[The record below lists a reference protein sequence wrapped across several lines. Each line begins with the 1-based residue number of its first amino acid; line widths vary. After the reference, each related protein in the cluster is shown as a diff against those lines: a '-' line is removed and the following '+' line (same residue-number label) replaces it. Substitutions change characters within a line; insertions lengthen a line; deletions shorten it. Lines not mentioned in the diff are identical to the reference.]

1 MADAGDPSSAPSLG
15 EARSRTAPL
24 DATLLHLRSLTTS
37 REAGDGILFAG
48 NPHESVPRALFLDA
62 RLTPLERN
70 AWAVI
75 RLMLNQ
81 DGVTAFPSYAQLR
94 PFLASVVGSENAS
107 DETIARAL
115 TVLRLTRW
123 LSLARHRRDPTT
135 GRLLGNLYV
144 LHDEPLTPYEALKL
158 DPDYLELVSRALTH
172 ASKTIQHSSCNVLNE
187 LTEDPRL
194 NGEVPRTRLEGLI
207 ERIARLESNGVS
219 MPSDAAKNGVAR
231 NDNSPAS
238 LHRSAASREPTDEES
253 GDAGLHISV
262 EPSSESEE
270 GAPPSSDSEDGANS
284 LKPGFLRNPKKDGTV
299 RTVQYE
305 DINTKIRTV
314 PRAGACARVSL
325 PERFALLRAEQQ
337 AGALAALQPL
347 ETALQ
352 QAVLDEW
359 EARCRESTVRK
370 PAGYLFALIQ
380 RALRGEF
387 RAWAGQ
393 AAARIQAGVTL
404 ENRDD
409 PTPAEVAR
417 RRAEAQ
423 QHIAK
428 LKALLAIRS

>member
-24 DATLLHLRSLTTS
+24 DATLLHLRALTTS

-75 RLMLNQ
+75 RLMLNE

-123 LSLARHRRDPTT
+123 LSLARRRRDPAT

-144 LHDEPLTPYEALKL
+144 LHDEPLTPYEVLKL

-172 ASKTIQHSSCNVLNE
+172 ASKTIQYSSCNVLNE

-194 NGEVPRTRLEGLI
+194 SGEIPRTRLEALL
-207 ERIARLESNGVS
+207 ERIASLESNGKS
-219 MPSDAAKNGVAR
+219 TLNDVAR
-231 NDNSPAS
+231 NAIARDDNAPLPPRVAAPSGE
-238 LHRSAASREPTDEES
+238 SADEET
-253 GDAGLHISV
+253 GDAALHISA

-270 GAPPSSDSEDGANS
+270 RALPSSDSEDGVNS
-284 LKPGFLRNPKKDGTV
+284 SKAGFLRNPKKDCTV

-305 DINTKIRTV
+305 DINIKIRTV
-314 PRAGACARVSL
+314 PPAGACARVSL
-325 PERFALLRAEQQ
+325 PARFTRLRPEQQ

-347 ETALQ
+347 EPALQ

-393 AAARIQAGVTL
+393 AAGRAQAGVTP
-404 ENRDD
+404 EARDD

-417 RRAEAQ
+417 RRAQAQ

>member
-1 MADAGDPSSAPSLG
+1 MAQARDTSSASSPR
-15 EARSRTAPL
+15 EAGSRTVAL
-24 DATLLHLRSLTTS
+24 DATLLHLRSLTTGGD
-37 REAGDGILFAG
+37 AGDGIVFAG
-48 NPHESVPRALFLDA
+48 KPHESVPRALLLDA

-75 RLMLNQ
+75 RLMLNE

-94 PFLASVVGSENAS
+94 PFLASGPGAQNAS
-107 DETIARAL
+107 DETVARAL
-115 TVLRLTRW
+115 IVLRLTRW

-144 LHDEPLTPYEALKL
+144 LNDEPLSPYEALKL

-172 ASKTIQHSSCNVLNE
+172 ASKTIQYLGCQVLNE

-194 NGEVPRTRLEGLI
+194 SGEIPRTRLDGLL
-207 ERIARLESNGVS
+207 ERIAAVESSGKS
-219 MPSDAAKNGVAR
+219 MLSDAANLAIAQ
-231 NDNSPAS
+231 NDNPPAPP
-238 LHRSAASREPTDEES
+238 HRAAQSQESADEET
-253 GDAGLHISV
+253 GEAALPIPAG
-262 EPSSESEE
+262 PSSESEE
-270 GAPPSSDSEDGANS
+270 SAVPSSDSEEGANS
-284 LKPGFLRNPKKDGTV
+284 LKARFLRNPKKARSV
-299 RTVQYE
+299 RTVLYE
-305 DINTKIRTV
+305 DLNIKIRTV
-314 PRAGACARVSL
+314 PRASARTRVTL
-325 PERFALLRAEQQ
+325 PERFARLRPEQQ

-370 PAGYLFALIQ
+370 PAGYLFGLIQ

-393 AAARIQAGVTL
+393 AAGRAQAATMPDARDEAAV
-404 ENRDD
+404 D
-409 PTPAEVAR
+409 VAM

-423 QHIAK
+423 QHIAR
-428 LKALLAIRS
+428 LKALLAIRG

>member
-1 MADAGDPSSAPSLG
+1 MADTRDTPSVSSPA
-15 EARSRTAPL
+15 EARSRSAPL
-24 DATLLHLRSLTTS
+24 DVALLHLRLLTTG

-48 NPHESVPRALFLDA
+48 NPHESAPRTLFLDG

-75 RLMLNQ
+75 RLMLNE

-94 PFLASVVGSENAS
+94 PFLASVAGSQNAS

-115 TVLRLTRW
+115 TMLRLTRW
-123 LSLARHRRDPTT
+123 LSLARRRRDPTT

-144 LHDEPLTPYEALKL
+144 LHDEPLSPYEALKL
-158 DPDYLELVSRALTH
+158 DPDYLELVSHALGH
-172 ASKTIQHSSCNVLNE
+172 ASKAVQYTSCHVLIE

-194 NGEVPRTRLEGLI
+194 GGEIAHTRLDKLLKHVASLASREM
-207 ERIARLESNGVS
+207 S
-219 MPSDAAKNGVAR
+219 MESDAAKAAVAQ
-231 NDNSPAS
+231 DGNSRAAPHRAA
-238 LHRSAASREPTDEES
+238 RSADVSENES
-253 GDAGLHISV
+253 GEAALRISV

-270 GAPPSSDSEDGANS
+270 GAVPSSDSEDGTNS
-284 LKPGFLRNPKKDGTV
+284 LKAGHLRNPKKARTV
-299 RTVQYE
+299 RTVLYE
-305 DINTKIRTV
+305 DIYKEIRTV
-314 PRAGACARVSL
+314 PRAGAYARVSP
-325 PERFALLRAEQQ
+325 PERFARLRAEQQ

-359 EARCRESTVRK
+359 EARCRESTVRN
-370 PAGYLFALIQ
+370 PTAYLFGLIQ

-393 AAARIQAGVTL
+393 GVGRSQAGTTPDI
-404 ENRDD
+404 RD
-409 PTPAEVAR
+409 PATTDAATR
-417 RRAEAQ
+417 RTQAQ

>member
-1 MADAGDPSSAPSLG
+1 VADARNTPSASLSA
-15 EARSRTAPL
+15 EAGSRTAQL
-24 DATLLHLRSLTTS
+24 DAALLHLRSLTTG
-37 REAGDGILFAG
+37 REAGDGIVFAG

-94 PFLASVVGSENAS
+94 PFLATAPGSQNAS
-107 DETIARAL
+107 DETVARAL

-123 LSLARHRRDPTT
+123 LSLARHRRDPAT

-144 LHDEPLTPYEALKL
+144 LHDEPLSPYDALQL

-172 ASKTIQHSSCNVLNE
+172 ASKTIQYLSCHVLNE
-187 LTEDPRL
+187 LTQDPRL
-194 NGEVPRTRLEGLI
+194 SGEIPRTRLDGLLK
-207 ERIARLESNGVS
+207 RIASLESSGISFVG
-219 MPSDAAKNGVAR
+219 DAAKAALAQ
-231 NDNSPAS
+231 DDHSPAPP
-238 LHRSAASREPTDEES
+238 HRVAQSGESADEET
-253 GDAGLHISV
+253 GEAAPRIPV

-270 GAPPSSDSEDGANS
+270 GAVPSSDSEAGANS
-284 LKPGFLRNPKKDGTV
+284 LKAGFLRNPKRARTV
-299 RTVQYE
+299 RTVLYE
-305 DINTKIRTV
+305 DLNIKLRTV
-314 PRAGACARVSL
+314 PRTDARVSL
-325 PERFALLRAEQQ
+325 PERFTRLRPEQQ

-359 EARCRESTVRK
+359 EARARESTVRN
-370 PAGYLFALIQ
+370 PAGYLFGLIQ

-393 AAARIQAGVTL
+393 AAGREAEGAHDAG
-404 ENRDD
+404 D
-409 PTPAEVAR
+409 PAAIEVAR
-417 RRAEAQ
+417 RRAQAQ
-423 QHIAK
+423 QHIAR

>member
-1 MADAGDPSSAPSLG
+1 MADSRDTRSAASSPA
-15 EARSRTAPL
+15 EARSRTAAL
-24 DATLLHLRSLTTS
+24 DSALLRLRSLATG
-37 REAGDGILFAG
+37 REAGDGIVFAG

-75 RLMLNQ
+75 RLMLNE
-81 DGVTAFPSYAQLR
+81 DGITAYPSYAQLR
-94 PFLASVVGSENAS
+94 PFLASVAGSENAS
-107 DETIARAL
+107 DETVARAL

-123 LSLARHRRDPTT
+123 LSLARHRRDATT

-144 LHDEPLTPYEALKL
+144 LHDEPLSPYEALKL
-158 DPDYLELVSRALTH
+158 DLDYLELVSRALTH
-172 ASKTIQHSSCNVLNE
+172 ASRTIRHLSCHVLNE
-187 LTEDPRL
+187 LTEDSRL
-194 NGEVPRTRLEGLI
+194 SGEIPRTRLEGLL
-207 ERIARLESNGVS
+207 ERITCLESNGTS
-219 MPSDAAKNGVAR
+219 TLTDPAKNALAR
-231 NDNSPAS
+231 DDNSPAPAQ
-238 LHRSAASREPTDEES
+238 RATPPGGEKS
-253 GDAGLHISV
+253 GDAAPRIPA

-270 GAPPSSDSEDGANS
+270 GSMPSSDSEDGANS
-284 LKPGFLRNPKKDGTV
+284 LKTGFLRNPKKDSTV
-299 RTVQYE
+299 RTVLYE
-305 DINTKIRTV
+305 DLYKEIRTV
-314 PRAGACARVSL
+314 PRAGAGARVSL
-325 PERFALLRAEQQ
+325 PERFARLPAEQQ

-347 ETALQ
+347 ETTLQ

-393 AAARIQAGVTL
+393 AAGRTQSGATPEAR
-404 ENRDD
+404 D
-409 PTPAEVAR
+409 PAPAEAAQ
-417 RRAEAQ
+417 RRAQAQ

>member
-1 MADAGDPSSAPSLG
+1 MADARDTPSGPSPA
-15 EARSRTAPL
+15 EARSSTAPL
-24 DATLLHLRSLTTS
+24 DAALLHLRSLTIS
-37 REAGDGILFAG
+37 REAGDGIVFAG

-70 AWAVI
+70 AWAVM
-75 RLMLNQ
+75 RLMLKE

-94 PFLASVVGSENAS
+94 PFLTSVVGSENAS
-107 DETIARAL
+107 DETVARAL

-123 LSLARHRRDPTT
+123 LSLARHRRDPAT

-172 ASKTIQHSSCNVLNE
+172 ASKTIQYSSYNVLNE

-194 NGEVPRTRLEGLI
+194 SGEIPRTRLEGLL
-207 ERIARLESNGVS
+207 ERITRLAPHRTASSGESADQETG
-219 MPSDAAKNGVAR
+219 DAA
-231 NDNSPAS
+231 
-238 LHRSAASREPTDEES
+238 
-253 GDAGLHISV
+253 LHISA
-262 EPSSESEE
+262 EHSSESEE
-270 GAPPSSDSEDGANS
+270 GAMPSSDSEDGDNS
-284 LKPGFLRNPKKDGTV
+284 LKAGFLRNPKKGSTV

-305 DINTKIRTV
+305 DRNIKIRTV
-314 PRAGACARVSL
+314 PRACARVCL
-325 PERFALLRAEQQ
+325 PERFSRLRAEQQ

-370 PAGYLFALIQ
+370 PAGYLFGLIQ

-393 AAARIQAGVTL
+393 AASRTQGGLAPEA
-404 ENRDD
+404 RDD
-409 PTPAEVAR
+409 PTPNEVAR
-417 RRAEAQ
+417 RRAQAQ

-428 LKALLAIRS
+428 LKALLAIRN